1 MNKITIL
8 TAAGIIALAIPSGV
22 QAQTTASEVQSLH
35 TVLENVYD
43 QMMPLCSQLISVARG
58 IAGFAATF
66 YIGFRVWKHIA
77 NAEAID
83 FFPLFRP
90 FVLAILIGIFPK
102 VLGLMNGI
110 LKPTVTATAAM
121 VTNSNQ
127 AVQTLLAQREDALKN
142 TDQYKALVGPT
153 GEGDRAEWYKYTHD
167 GQSSSNENFF
177 SSIGNDMSFALDKIE
192 FNIRYYIKLWISQLL
207 QIIYYAASLCIDTI
221 RTFHLIV
228 LAILGP
234 LVFGFSVFDGFQ
246 HSLTTWLARYINI
259 YLWLPVAN
267 LFGAILGKIQE
278 NMLKIDLGQLQTSGD
293 TFFTSTDAAY
303 LIFMIIG
310 IIGYF
315 TVPSVANYIVH
326 AHGSN
331 VLVQKVTN
339 TASSTAST
347 VVGGAVSG
355 SINTASW
362 VGDMFTPDYE
372 LKNAIE
378 AQKTA
383 SRNTSGGN
391 DYQRDKVS
399 GS

>member
-1 MNKITIL
+1 MVAGATALLLPTI
-8 TAAGIIALAIPSGV
+8 S
-22 QAQTTASEVQSLH
+22 QAQTVAQDVQNLH

-43 QMMPLCSQLISVARG
+43 QMIPLCAQLLDVSRG

-66 YIGFRVWKHIA
+66 YIGYRVWRHIA
-77 NAEAID
+77 NAEPID

-90 FVLAILIGIFPK
+90 FVMALLIGMFPS
-102 VLGLMNGI
+102 VLALINGI

-127 AVQTLLAQREDALKN
+127 AVQTLLAQRETAIKN

-153 GEGDRAEWYKYTHD
+153 GEGDREKWYAYTHP
-167 GQSSSNENFF
+167 GQDPANEGFF
-177 SSIGNDMSFALDKIE
+177 ASIGNDMSFALDKIE
-192 FNIRYYIKLWISQLL
+192 YNIRYYIKLWISQIL
-207 QIIYYAASLCIDTI
+207 QIIYYAAALCIDAI

-234 LVFGFSVFDGFQ
+234 LVFGIATFDGFQ
-246 HSLTTWLARYINI
+246 HSLTSWLARYINI

-267 LFGAILGKIQE
+267 IFGAILGKIQE
-278 NMLKIDLGQLQTSGD
+278 NMIKIDLGQLQSNGD

-315 TVPSVANYIVH
+315 TVPSVANYIIH

-331 VLVQKVTN
+331 ALLQKTN
-339 TASSTAST
+339 SVASSTIQTTS
-347 VVGGAVSG
+347 GAAVAG
-355 SINTASW
+355 AAGMASW
-362 VGDMFTPDYE
+362 TANLFTPDE
-372 LKNAIE
+372 SLRDAL
-378 AQKTA
+378 AQQKAAKT
-383 SRNTSGGN
+383 GGSAGSN
-391 DYQRDKVS
+391 YQQDKVS
-399 GS
+399 G

>member
-1 MNKITIL
+1 MKKTVIV
-8 TAAGIIALAIPSGV
+8 TAVSIAALAIPIMG
-22 QAQTTASEVQSLH
+22 QAQTTADEVQSLH

-43 QMMPLCSQLISVARG
+43 QMIPLCSKLISVARG

-66 YIGFRVWKHIA
+66 YIGFRVWRHIA

-102 VLGLMNGI
+102 VLALMNGI
-110 LKPTVTATAAM
+110 LKPTVTETAAM
-121 VTNSNQ
+121 VTDSNKT
-127 AVQTLLAQREDALKN
+127 VQVLLKQREDAIKG
-142 TDQYKALVGPT
+142 TDQYKALIGPT
-153 GEGDRAEWYKYTHD
+153 GEGDRDKWYAYTHPKQD
-167 GQSSSNENFF
+167 PTKEGFF
-177 SSIGNDMSFALDKIE
+177 ASIGNDMAFALDKIE
-192 FNIRYYIKLWISQLL
+192 YNIRYYIKLWISQIL

-221 RTFHLIV
+221 RTFQLIV

-234 LVFGFSVFDGFQ
+234 LVFGLSVFDGFQ

-278 NMLKIDLGQLQTSGD
+278 NMLKIDLGQLQAGGD

-326 AHGSN
+326 AHGHN
-331 VLVQKVTN
+331 VLSQKVTN
-339 TASSTAST
+339 TASSTAKT
-347 VVGGAVSG
+347 VVGGAISG
-355 SINTASW
+355 SVNTASW
-362 VGDMFTPDYE
+362 AGGLFTPDYE

-378 AQKTA
+378 AQKA
-383 SRNTSGGN
+383 SGTDKSGGSG
-391 DYQRDKVS
+391 YQHDKLS
-399 GS
+399 GT

>member
-1 MNKITIL
+1 MNKVSIL
-8 TAAGIIALAIPSGV
+8 TAAGVIALATPYGV
-22 QAQTTASEVQSLH
+22 QAQTTAGEVQSMH
-35 TVLENVYD
+35 IVLENVYD
-43 QMMPLCSQLISVARG
+43 QMIPLCSQLISVARG
-58 IAGFAATF
+58 LAGFAATF
-66 YIGFRVWKHIA
+66 YIGFRVWRHIA

-90 FVLAILIGIFPK
+90 FVLAILIGIFPS
-102 VLGLMNGI
+102 VLALMNGI
-110 LKPTVTATAAM
+110 LNPTVTATAAM
-121 VTNSNQ
+121 VTNSNE
-127 AVQTLLAQREDALKN
+127 AVQTLLAQREDALKS

-153 GEGDRAEWYKYTHD
+153 GEGDREKWYAYTHN
-167 GQSSSNENFF
+167 GQSSSNEGFF

-192 FNIRYYIKLWISQLL
+192 YNIRYYIKLWISQIL

-234 LVFGFSVFDGFQ
+234 LVFGLSVFDGFQ

-278 NMLKIDLGQLQTSGD
+278 NMLKIDLSQLQTSGD

-331 VLVQKVTN
+331 VLLHKTN
-339 TASSTAST
+339 SVVSSSLTTFGGGTEQVGGSSISVAST
-347 VVGGAVSG
+347 VLNTVNPFTESG
-355 SINTASW
+355 Q
-362 VGDMFTPDYE
+362 M
-372 LKNAIE
+372 
-378 AQKTA
+378 
-383 SRNTSGGN
+383 
-391 DYQRDKVS
+391 
-399 GS
+399 GSTHQQNKIKGH

>member
-1 MNKITIL
+1 MKRTTVL
-8 TAAGIIALAIPSGV
+8 TGAGIAACIVPTMV
-22 QAQTTASEVQSLH
+22 QAQTGADQVQQLH
-35 TVLENVYD
+35 TVLEKVYD
-43 QMMPLCSQLISVARG
+43 QMIPLCAQLREVAQG

-66 YIGFRVWKHIA
+66 YIGFRVWRHIA

-90 FVLAILIGIFPK
+90 FVLAILIGIFPD
-102 VLGLMNGI
+102 VLAVMNGI
-110 LKPTVTATAAM
+110 LKPIVTVTAGM
-121 VTNSNQ
+121 VTNSNE
-127 AVQTLLAQREDALKN
+127 AVQTLLAQREAAIKN
-142 TDQYKALVGPT
+142 TQQYKALIGPT

-167 GQSSSNENFF
+167 GQSPSNEGFF
-177 SSIGNDMSFALDKIE
+177 SSIGNDMAFALDKIE
-192 FNIRYYIKLWISQLL
+192 FNIRYYIKLWISQIL

-234 LVFGFSVFDGFQ
+234 LVFGLSVFDGFQ

-267 LFGAILGKIQE
+267 LFASILGKIQE
-278 NMLKIDLGQLQTSGD
+278 NMLQIDLSQLQSSGD
-293 TFFTSTDAAY
+293 TIFTSTDAAY

-326 AHGSN
+326 AHGQN
-331 VLVQKVTN
+331 ALLQKVTN
-339 TASSTAST
+339 TASSTTST
-347 VVGGAVSG
+347 VVGSAVSG
-355 SINTASW
+355 GVNTASW
-362 VGDMFTPDYE
+362 VGGMFTPDYE

-378 AQKTA
+378 AQKA
-383 SRNTSGGN
+383 SRSSSGGSG
-391 DYQRDKVS
+391 YQHDKLS
-399 GS
+399 GT

>member
-1 MNKITIL
+1 MNKISLL
-8 TAAGIIALAIPSGV
+8 TSAVMVALAIPSGV

-43 QMMPLCSQLISVARG
+43 QMMPLCAQLISVARG

-66 YIGFRVWKHIA
+66 YIGYRVWKHIA

-90 FVLAILIGIFPK
+90 FVLAILIGIFPN

-127 AVQTLLAQREDALKN
+127 AVQTLLAQRENALKN

-153 GEGDRAEWYKYTHD
+153 GEGDREKWYAYTHN

-234 LVFGFSVFDGFQ
+234 LVFGLSVFDGFQ

-278 NMLKIDLGQLQTSGD
+278 NMLQIDLGQLQTSGD

-355 SINTASW
+355 SVSAASW
-362 VGDMFTPDYE
+362 AGGLFTPDYE

-383 SRNTSGGN
+383 NNNTSGGN

>member
-1 MNKITIL
+1 MAG
-8 TAAGIIALAIPSGV
+8 AAAMVIPSAL
-22 QAQTTASEVQSLH
+22 QAQTAAQDVQNLH

-43 QMMPLCSQLISVARG
+43 QMIPLCSQLISVARA

-66 YIGFRVWKHIA
+66 YIGYRVWRHIA
-77 NAEAID
+77 NAEAVD

-90 FVLAILIGIFPK
+90 FVLAILIGIFPS
-102 VLGLMNGI
+102 VLSVINGV

-121 VTNSNQ
+121 VNNSNE
-127 AVQTLLAQREDALKN
+127 AVQTLLAQREAAIKN

-153 GEGDRAEWYKYTHD
+153 GDGDRDKWYRYTHP
-167 GQSSSNENFF
+167 GQDPANEGFF
-177 SSIGNDMSFALDKIE
+177 ASIGNDLAFALDKME
-192 FNIRYYIKLWISQLL
+192 FNIRYYIKLWISQVL
-207 QIIYYAASLCIDTI
+207 QIIYYAAALCIDTI

-234 LVFGFSVFDGFQ
+234 LVFGIAVFDGFQ

-278 NMLKIDLGQLQTSGD
+278 NMIKIDIGQVQSSGD

-303 LIFMIIG
+303 LIFLIIG

-326 AHGSN
+326 AHGHNALLS
-331 VLVQKVTN
+331 KVNSLSSSVVSSTINTPMTALTSTTN
-339 TASSTAST
+339 TMGSSS
-347 VVGGAVSG
+347 S
-355 SINTASW
+355 SSPN
-362 VGDMFTPDYE
+362 
-372 LKNAIE
+372 N
-378 AQKTA
+378 
-383 SRNTSGGN
+383 
-391 DYQRDKVS
+391 YQQNKIT
-399 GS
+399 G